1 MAEHNTEGSKTL
13 MSEAFAEGQP
23 AGETLTGHLVG
34 LDDEG
39 RVLFR
44 AAGAEEAVPV
54 AIGLA
59 LGDAEVAK
67 AAWLGRRALVV
78 VTSGPVRQM
87 VLVGLVRERV
97 EAQVRDA
104 APDELQVQVD
114 GEVVRLCGK
123 KRVELVCGKARLTL
137 DSDGRVELNGSYLI
151 QRSRGPV
158 KIKGTTIDLN

>member
-1 MAEHNTEGSKTL
+1 MVEENKQQVVEPVAPEDIR
-13 MSEAFAEGQP
+13 
-23 AGETLTGHLVG
+23 GETLTGHLAG

-44 AAGAEEAVPV
+44 AAGSDDEVPV
-54 AIGLA
+54 AIGLP

-78 VTSGPVRQM
+78 VTTGPARQL

-97 EAQVRDA
+97 GSATRDA

-114 GEVVRLCGK
+114 GEVVRLRGK
-123 KRVELVCGKARLTL
+123 QKIELVCGKSRLTM
-137 DSDGRVELNGSYLI
+137 DRDGRIEVNGTRLI
-151 QRSRGPV
+151 QRARGPV

>member
-1 MAEHNTEGSKTL
+1 MTDHDSRENITRRSESSATAE
-13 MSEAFAEGQP
+13 MP
-23 AGETLTGHLVG
+23 GETLTGHLAG

-44 AAGAEEAVPV
+44 AAGSEETMPV

-59 LGDAEVAK
+59 MGDGEVAK

-78 VTSGPVRQM
+78 VTSGPVRQP
-87 VLVGLVRERV
+87 VLVGFVRERV
-97 EAQVRDA
+97 QASVRDA

-114 GEVVRLCGK
+114 GEVVRLRGK
-123 KRVELVCGKARLTL
+123 QRIELVCGKARLVL
-137 DSDGRVELNGSYLI
+137 DADGRVELNGSYLV